1 MTRRRSVPQP
11 LELQLFDL
19 LQANLQATGDWPAP
33 GDDTELLIA
42 LLGPAIRNLTA
53 VVHELQH

>member
-1 MTRRRSVPQP
+1 

-19 LQANLQATGDWPAP
+19 LQANLQGTGDWPAP
-33 GDDTELLIA
+33 GEDTELVIG

-53 VVHELQH
+53 VVHELQR